1 MLYSSF
7 PILFVAF
14 IMVLRSNN
22 NKFQMGKW
30 PANICR
36 NDFLKSKLN
45 ETDFSCCLN
54 VLNITRHFIKDYLYP
69 VPKNSKSEQNLDR
82 TVKIVKKAWIAILKT
97 FFKDNFKYDHM
108 LDYNWGQ

>member
-36 NDFLKSKLN
+36 NDLLKSKLN
-45 ETDFSCCLN
+45 EMDFSFVTEC
-54 VLNITRHFIKDYLYP
+54 
-69 VPKNSKSEQNLDR
+69 
-82 TVKIVKKAWIAILKT
+82 
-97 FFKDNFKYDHM
+97 
-108 LDYNWGQ
+108 YNMHKWW

>member
-14 IMVLRSNN
+14 LMVLRSNN

-45 ETDFSCCLN
+45 ETDF
-54 VLNITRHFIKDYLYP
+54 
-69 VPKNSKSEQNLDR
+69 
-82 TVKIVKKAWIAILKT
+82 IAIS
-97 FFKDNFKYDHM
+97 DSGSDSEI
-108 LDYNWGQ
+108 